1 MQRRQFLTGGLAGA
15 GTGAFLASPAI
26 AQTAPE
32 IHWRLASSF
41 PANLD
46 ILYGGADVF
55 SRAVSDATDGR
66 FTIEIHPAGE
76 IVGPL
81 DVFDA
86 VKRGDI
92 DCAQTAMHYH
102 WGEEPALVF
111 ATGVPFSMNARQQ
124 NSFFR
129 NGGGTDL
136 FNEILVDHQIYAL
149 PAGNTGCQM
158 GGFFRKE
165 LAGVDDFKNL
175 KFRITGLAGKVLEK
189 IGAVPTASTR
199 SEMAGALASG
209 ALDAA
214 AWVSPYDDEKLGL
227 IKAAPYYYYPG
238 WWLGSMAVHI
248 AINLKKWNDL
258 PKPYQAVV
266 RGAAEL
272 ANSDMMAKYDGLN
285 PAALKRLVSAGA
297 KLQPFPQDALEACYQ
312 AANDVFSELAE
323 SDAKFKNAY
332 EATTAYRNDEYLW
345 WQVAEYP
352 FDNFLI
358 RERAKG

>member
-1 MQRRQFLTGGLAGA
+1 MQRRQFLTAGLAGA
-15 GTGAFLASPAI
+15 GALVGSPAI
-26 AQTAPE
+26 AQSAPQ

-46 ILYGGADVF
+46 ILYGGADIF
-55 SRAVSDATDGR
+55 ARAVAEATDGR

-76 IVGPL
+76 IIGPL

-86 VKRGDI
+86 VKKGDI

-111 ATGVPFSMNARQQ
+111 ATAVPFGMNARQQ

-129 NGGGTDL
+129 HGGGTDL

-158 GGFFRKE
+158 GGFFRNE
-165 LAGVDDFKNL
+165 ISEVGDFKDL
-175 KFRITGLAGKVLEK
+175 KFRITGLAGKVLQK
-189 IGAVPTASTR
+189 IGCIPTASAR
-199 SEMAGALASG
+199 AEIAGALASG
-209 ALDAA
+209 TLDAA
-214 AWVSPYDDEKLGL
+214 AWVAPYDDEKLDL
-227 IKAAPYYYYPG
+227 TKVAPWYYYPG

-248 AINLKKWNDL
+248 AINLPKWNDL
-258 PKPYQAVV
+258 PKSYQGVV
-266 RGAAEL
+266 RAAAEL
-272 ANSDMMAKYDGLN
+272 ANADMLAKYDGLN
-285 PAALKRLVSAGA
+285 PPRFEAPGDRRRQIAAVPAGR
-297 KLQPFPQDALEACYQ
+297 
-312 AANDVFSELAE
+312 AARPAIRPPTNVYAE
-323 SDAKFKNAY
+323 VADSDAKFKSAY
-332 EATTAYRNDEYLW
+332 EATMAYRNDEYLW

>member
-1 MQRRQFLTGGLAGA
+1 MQRRRFLAAGLAGA
-15 GTGAFLASPAI
+15 GALVASPAI
-26 AQTAPE
+26 AQTAPQ

-41 PANLD
+41 PSNLD
-46 ILYGGADVF
+46 VLYGGADVF
-55 SRAVSDATDGR
+55 ARAVSDATDGR

-76 IVGPL
+76 IVGAL

-86 VKRGDI
+86 VKKGDI

-111 ATGVPFSMNARQQ
+111 ATAVPFSMNARQQ

-136 FNEILVDHQIYAL
+136 FNEILVDHRIYAL

-165 LAGVDDFKNL
+165 ISSVGDFRNL

-199 SEMAGALASG
+199 SEIAGNLANG
-209 ALDAA
+209 TLDAA

-227 IKAAPYYYYPG
+227 IRSAPYYYYPG

-248 AINLKKWNDL
+248 AINLQKWNDL
-258 PKPYQAVV
+258 PKSYQAVV
-266 RGAAEL
+266 RAAAET
-272 ANSDMMAKYDGLN
+272 ANSDMLAKYDGFN
-285 PAALKRLVSAGA
+285 PAAVKRLVTAGA
-297 KLQPFPQDALEACYQ
+297 KLVPFPQDVLEACYQ
-312 AANDVFSELAE
+312 AAEGVYAELSN

-332 EATTAYRNDEYLW
+332 EATMSYRNDEYLW